1 MPEYLFK
8 ISKNQLLSQQARL
21 KAASF
26 CLEQRSVEHFFHHI
40 KTASSNQP
48 IFFSEVK
55 GNSFYP
61 SAIQR
66 YPALCEWLS

>member
-1 MPEYLFK
+1 M
-8 ISKNQLLSQQARL
+8 
-21 KAASF
+21 AASF
-26 CLEQRSVEHFFHHI
+26 CLEQRTVEHFFHHI

-61 SAIQR
+61 SATQR
-66 YPALCEWLS
+66 YLALCEWLS

>member
-1 MPEYLFK
+1 M
-8 ISKNQLLSQQARL
+8 
-21 KAASF
+21 AASF
-26 CLEQRSVEHFFHHI
+26 CLEQRTVEHFFHHI

-61 SAIQR
+61 SATLLL
-66 YPALCEWLS
+66 ALCEWLS